1 MQRGLELLTGAWH
14 TQVPDSPRERR
25 ELRLE
30 GDFGAVAAH
39 DFRGAFREQG
49 EDLIRIYRINTR
61 IILIC
66 DVGFVTSSAI
76 ICHP

>member
-14 TQVPDSPRERR
+14 TQVPDAPGERH
-25 ELRLE
+25 ELRAE
-30 GDFGAVAAH
+30 GDFGAVAAD
-39 DFRGAFREQG
+39 DFRSAFREQG
-49 EDLIRIYRINTR
+49 KNGAWIYRINTR